1 MLVIAMVVLMGIG
14 DPDSPSALLG
24 MAPMDMDM
32 GDWMGLPIGVPM
44 LPMDVFGTVGGRLDL
59 FMHFSMC
66 PLRTS
71 LRLNFLPQS

>member
-1 MLVIAMVVLMGIG
+1 MLVMLIVVMGIG
-14 DPDSPSALLG
+14 DPESPRPLL
-24 MAPMDMDM
+24 AP
-32 GDWMGLPIGVPM
+32 MGLPMEAMVV
-44 LPMDVFGTVGGRLDL
+44 VFGTVGGRFVL